1 VLWIGY
7 LQWHFR
13 IYGALNIP
21 DPVLRNFQNIQHRD
35 ALITYQ
41 RKDLVYGD
49 DGKPKSL
56 WDGISF
62 KPSPTTGELIPDE
75 THRIPVYDYV
85 TPTKAAWPEAEYI
98 VGNPPFIGKVNMR
111 TLLGDGYVTALRK
124 IFAGEV
130 PDSADFVMYWWHIA
144 ATKVR
149 TGRAKQ
155 FGFIT
160 TNSLRQTFNRR
171 VLEPHLNDKKQ
182 PLSLLFAIPDH
193 PWVDSNDGAAVR
205 IAMTVGV
212 SGEHVGEL
220 KLVTAELESI
230 DDARSLSFVSRSGK
244 LFADLGI
251 GANVASAVRM
261 LANQEITSMG
271 VMLAGAG
278 FIVSSNEA
286 ESLGLGTDPDLEKH
300 IREYR
305 NGRDLTDRPR
315 GVFVLDFFGFD
326 EQEVRARYPA
336 CYQHLLNYVKPDREA
351 KRDAG
356 FRENW
361 WIFGRPRP
369 ALRQMN
375 QKLGRYIAT
384 GETAKHRFFQFLNHS
399 ILPDHMLINVASN
412 DAAILGVLSS
422 RVHVAWALAAGGTLE
437 DRPRYNKTRCF
448 ETFPFPDLN
457 ATQRQHIAQLAEQ
470 LDAHRKRQQAE
481 HETLTLT
488 GMYNVLEKLRSG
500 ETLTAKEKIIHQQ
513 GLVSV
518 LRELHDELDRAVFDA
533 YGWSDLGDKLVG
545 KPGATTPLPD
555 KPAEQAEA
563 EEELLIRLVA
573 LNAERAA
580 EEARGHVRWLRPDYQ
595 APDAQQG
602 SSKLDLGDDEEETI
616 PVAATSQNWPKSM
629 PEQVAVIRDLL
640 ATAPRNLEALA
651 AQFKRKPVKSIEP
664 VLLAMQ
670 VLGHA
675 KLADGQW
682 RLV

>member
-1 VLWIGY
+1 LA
-7 LQWHFR
+7 LPHLR
-13 IYGALNIP
+13 RTEHSRPGAAQL
-21 DPVLRNFQNIQHRD
+21 QNIQHRD
-35 ALITYQ
+35 ALITYE

-49 DGKPKSL
+49 DGKPKTL

-85 TPTKAAWPEAEYI
+85 NPAKAEWPEAEYI
-98 VGNPPFIGKVNMR
+98 VGNPPFIGAATMR
-111 TLLGDGYVTALRK
+111 RALGDGYVEAVRK
-124 IFAGEV
+124 VYKGEV

-149 TGRAKQ
+149 TGQAKQ

-171 VLEPHLNDKKQ
+171 VLEPHLNNKKR

-205 IAMTVGV
+205 IAMTVGGA
-212 SGEHVGEL
+212 GEQVGLLRQVVEEREG
-220 KLVTAELESI
+220 TDES
-230 DDARSLSFVSRSGK
+230 REVSLSIHTGK
-244 LFADLGI
+244 LYSDLSAGAD
-251 GANVASAVRM
+251 VASART
-261 LANQEITSMG
+261 LSACTGIASRG
-271 VMLAGAG
+271 VQLIGAG
-278 FIVSSNEA
+278 FMLTPKEANELGFRSDDSLSNV
-286 ESLGLGTDPDLEKH
+286 
-300 IREYR
+300 IRLYR
-305 NGRDLTDRPR
+305 NGRDLTQSPR
-315 GVFVLDFFGFD
+315 EALVIDLFGLSI
-326 EQEVRARYPA
+326 QQVRERYPA
-336 CYQHLLNYVKPDREA
+336 IYQWVLERVKPE
-351 KRDAG
+351 RDQNNRVG
-356 FRENW
+356 YRKNW
-361 WIFGRPRP
+361 WIFGEARRDWRSMSRGLPRY
-369 ALRQMN
+369 L
-375 QKLGRYIAT
+375 AT
-384 GETAKHRFFQFLNHS
+384 VETTKHRVFLFLDME
-399 ILPDHMLINVASN
+399 IMPDNMLVNMASD

-422 RVHVAWALAAGGTLE
+422 RIHVAWALAAGGRLGVGN
-437 DRPRYNKTRCF
+437 DPRYNKTRCF
-448 ETFPFPDLN
+448 ETFPFPDLSDN
-457 ATQRQHIAQLAEQ
+457 QRQSIAQLAEQ

-573 LNAERAA
+573 LNAERTA
-580 EEARGHVRWLRPDYQ
+580 EEAKGHVRWLRPDYQ

-602 SSKLDLGDDEEETI
+602 SSKLELGDDEEETA
-616 PVAATSQNWPKSM
+616 PVAATIQNWPKSM
-629 PEQVAVIRDLL
+629 PEQVAVIRALL
-640 ATAPRNLEALA
+640 ATAPRSLEALA

-664 VLLAMQ
+664 VLTAMQ

-675 KLADGQW
+675 KLDEGQW